1 MPNHDSSDSNPCQ
14 CWIPVMAT
22 MLILLG
28 LFNAGFALLMG
39 GVATE
44 LDSLREQVLSSSS
57 DMKIGKF
64 FNVVSGGLLSVGQYA
79 EGKIVKGIVEGLP
92 PLWWMA
98 MLSWARVLIS
108 LVAFALGWCVVV
120 RRPLAF
126 RLLPFWAALSSVLFV
141 FSLFSS
147 FDVIRLVYVET
158 GLLLV
163 LLLGI
168 LDIGLHLVWPGYI
181 LLRLRKAGF
190 KLLPGRSS

>member
-1 MPNHDSSDSNPCQ
+1 
-14 CWIPVMAT
+14 MAT

-44 LDSLREQVLSSSS
+44 LDSLREQVISSSS

-79 EGKIVKGIVEGLP
+79 EGKIIKGIVEDLP

-108 LVAFALGWCVVV
+108 LAAFALGWCVVA

-126 RLLPFWAALSSVLFV
+126 KLLPLWAVLSSLLFV
-141 FSLFSS
+141 VSLFSS
-147 FDVIRLVYVET
+147 FDIIRLVYVET
-158 GLLLV
+158 GFLLV
-163 LLLGI
+163 FLLGI
-168 LDIGLHLVWPGYI
+168 LDVGLHLVWPGYI

-190 KLLPGRSS
+190 KLPLRRPS